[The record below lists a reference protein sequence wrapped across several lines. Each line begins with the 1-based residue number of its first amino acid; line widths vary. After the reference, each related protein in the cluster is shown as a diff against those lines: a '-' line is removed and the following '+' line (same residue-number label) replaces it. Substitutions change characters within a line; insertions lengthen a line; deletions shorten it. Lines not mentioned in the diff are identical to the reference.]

1 LDTAS
6 GFLIAN
12 ARRKKKVAK
21 IHANEPMFARQHY
34 AMLSERKANK
44 LMQLLSPDCVDAK
57 WMQCSEPCG
66 FPFCQ
71 PQKLR
76 MVAAQVFYECGESEW

>member
-1 LDTAS
+1 
-6 GFLIAN
+6 
-12 ARRKKKVAK
+12 
-21 IHANEPMFARQHY
+21 
-34 AMLSERKANK
+34 
-44 LMQLLSPDCVDAK
+44 MQLLSPDCVDAK

-76 MVAAQVFYECGESEW
+76 MVTAQVFYECGESEW